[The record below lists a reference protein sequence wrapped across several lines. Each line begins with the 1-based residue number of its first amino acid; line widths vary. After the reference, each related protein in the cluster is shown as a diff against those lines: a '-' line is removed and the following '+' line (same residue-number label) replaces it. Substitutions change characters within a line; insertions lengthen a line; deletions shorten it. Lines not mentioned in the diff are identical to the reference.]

1 MCTLNIPVHKSGR
14 IKQKYASI
22 GHENIRMWVKGLTG
36 VNYVKSDRLLVTI
49 SEMED
54 KMRRVIIVILVMAV
68 ALAGCAQPM
77 SKTQKG
83 TALGAGTGAAV
94 GAGLGQL
101 IGGDTEATLIG
112 AGLGAAL
119 GGTAGGFFA
128 NYMEKQEQ
136 AMRQNLASVEDAS
149 VRRDAQ
155 TLAVT
160 FKSDLLFD
168 FDSAAV
174 KPGGF
179 DELQRVA
186 EVLNA
191 YPQTT
196 IQIAGHTDSSG
207 SEQYNQILS
216 ERRAEAV
223 KNILVNYQVVPQRI
237 STIGFGESQPVAS
250 NDTAAGRQMNRRV
263 NITIKPLRQ

>member
-1 MCTLNIPVHKSGR
+1 V
-14 IKQKYASI
+14 QE
-22 GHENIRMWVKGLTG
+22 ENGEIIFI
-36 VNYVKSDRLLVTI
+36 TI
-49 SEMED
+49 SNRRFY
-54 KMRRVIIVILVMAV
+54 MRRAIIVILVMAV

-83 TALGAGTGAAV
+83 TAVGAGTGAAV

-112 AGLGAAL
+112 AGVGAAL

-207 SEQYNQILS
+207 SEQYNQTLS

-237 STIGFGESQPVAS
+237 STIGFGESQPIAS

-263 NITIKPLRQ
+263 NITIEPLRQ